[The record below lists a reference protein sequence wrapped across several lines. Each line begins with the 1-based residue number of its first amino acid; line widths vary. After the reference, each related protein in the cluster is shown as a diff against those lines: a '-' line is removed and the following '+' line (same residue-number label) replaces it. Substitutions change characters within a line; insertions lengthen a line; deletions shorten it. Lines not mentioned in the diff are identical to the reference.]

1 MNTSCMHAFTG
12 VEVIPDT
19 VFEIPPKILFG
30 ARIRMTS
37 KNSLVT
43 ENNLNARNANNSM
56 TNYE

>member
-1 MNTSCMHAFTG
+1 MHAFTG